1 LLHLGV
7 WLMTGKPRMTIQYH
21 TRDATQLRPIAAPA
35 IYDTGIQDEI
45 GNQHPLEHQTN

>member
-1 LLHLGV
+1 
-7 WLMTGKPRMTIQYH
+7 MTIQYH